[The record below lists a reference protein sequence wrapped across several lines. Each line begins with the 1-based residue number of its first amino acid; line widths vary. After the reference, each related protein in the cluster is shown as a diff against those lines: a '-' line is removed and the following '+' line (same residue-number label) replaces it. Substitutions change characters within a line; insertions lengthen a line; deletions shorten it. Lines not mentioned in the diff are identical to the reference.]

1 MRFDNETDAVTYIF
15 ESIAA
20 SGWRTRGLDE
30 NTRSLAPSRAL
41 LERLGLPHGRRE
53 YAVVTG
59 SKGKGSVTILTAR
72 ILREFGHRV
81 GTITSPHLISYRER
95 IRVNGAAIP
104 AADFLRLVDHI
115 APAVDAVVSGLP
127 AGAYLSPQ
135 GIFLALALS
144 WFDENAVD
152 TAVIEVGRGGRFDDN
167 ILVDNRLA
175 LFTPIVLEHTRY
187 LGPTVE
193 RIAWHKAGILKPGGD
208 GLSLPQ
214 QPDAEAQIRL
224 EAERIRA
231 NVQFLNPSDL
241 GQYAGDWERGVRMRV
256 PESQSVA
263 RLPFYGRYAVD
274 NASLALR
281 AAHHLHHTAA
291 STRLPWPQFTALAIP
306 ALEAAVWPG
315 RCEKLLD
322 RPQVFIDGAVNPL
335 SLQVYLDSV
344 RDRITRPLV
353 IVAAVPT
360 DRDIATT
367 YRLMA
372 AQADH
377 LILTSS
383 ERNIT
388 IRFPD
393 ESTALAAAQAAV
405 STADRYVEIA
415 YAPDIASALPLALSR
430 AGDDG
435 TVLLAV
441 AQPAVADTMAHFGR
455 SFEQI

>member
-1 MRFDNETDAVTYIF
+1 M
-15 ESIAA
+15 
-20 SGWRTRGLDE
+20 
-30 NTRSLAPSRAL
+30 
-41 LERLGLPHGRRE
+41 
-53 YAVVTG
+53 
-59 SKGKGSVTILTAR
+59 
-72 ILREFGHRV
+72 
-81 GTITSPHLISYRER
+81 
-95 IRVNGAAIP
+95 
-104 AADFLRLVDHI
+104 
-115 APAVDAVVSGLP
+115 
-127 AGAYLSPQ
+127 
-135 GIFLALALS
+135 
-144 WFDENAVD
+144 
-152 TAVIEVGRGGRFDDN
+152 
-167 ILVDNRLA
+167 
-175 LFTPIVLEHTRY
+175 
-187 LGPTVE
+187 
-193 RIAWHKAGILKPGGD
+193 
-208 GLSLPQ
+208 
-214 QPDAEAQIRL
+214 
-224 EAERIRA
+224 
-231 NVQFLNPSDL
+231 
-241 GQYAGDWERGVRMRV
+241 
-256 PESQSVA
+256 
-263 RLPFYGRYAVD
+263 
-274 NASLALR
+274 
-281 AAHHLHHTAA
+281 
-291 STRLPWPQFTALAIP
+291 
-306 ALEAAVWPG
+306 
-315 RCEKLLD
+315 
-322 RPQVFIDGAVNPL
+322 
-335 SLQVYLDSV
+335 DSV